1 MKWFTNRWCMV
12 FAASLFGGLGAS
24 CGAVGPEESIS
35 ETHEAISNWGD
46 LVTMPSTGNYTLTA
60 DINAAGQTWTSKDF
74 SGTFDGGNHTISN
87 LTLSASFFGFLSN
100 ATIKNV
106 RFTNLRLTA
115 SSGVN
120 GYGGIARYAENSTI
134 ENCALEGNINVNT
147 FAAGGLVGT
156 MLGGR
161 IFRSYAKGTLGGSV
175 QYSGGLVGI
184 AAENLGIR
192 PSITESYAQMTVN
205 PTSSDP
211 SAIVTAGGIVGYGYA
226 TDIHDVYAVGN
237 VSGRGA
243 VGGII
248 GNQECVEDQTV
259 FFLFKTIYRGQ
270 VLDRNRSWA
279 GGVGTFLYCTGSR
292 MEQNF
297 YDNSLD
303 QSGGRANHHSIQG
316 YSTTDLKRPTSVIG
330 GVYCAPDLADPAR
343 CGDNTWM
350 SPPWTAGTS
359 EQHHAL
365 RNMPGPNVQ
374 PR

>member
-1 MKWFTNRWCMV
+1 MKWFTSRWCMV
-12 FAASLFGGLGAS
+12 LTASLSGGLGAG

-46 LVTMPSTGNYTLTA
+46 LVTMPSTGSYTLTA

-134 ENCALEGNINVNT
+134 ENCAVEGNINVNT

-156 MLGGR
+156 MLGGS

-192 PSITESYAQMTVN
+192 PSISESYAQMTVN
-205 PTSSDP
+205 PNSSDP
-211 SAIVTAGGIVGYGYA
+211 NAIVTAGGIVGYGYA

-237 VSGRGA
+237 VTGRGA

-248 GNQECVEDQTV
+248 GNQECIEDQAV

-270 VLDRNRSWA
+270 VTDRNRSWA
-279 GGVGTFLYCTGSR
+279 GGVGTFLNCTGR

-303 QSGGRANHHSIQG
+303 QSGGRAAHHSIQG

-330 GVYCAPDLADPAR
+330 GVFCAPDPVPGR